1 MKNTSK
7 INLSRQNDPR
17 LAEVLNAV
25 DKCCTELGIDFYILG
40 ALARDV
46 WYREGEIPILG
57 TKDVDFAILIRDVE
71 QFSQLKEMLEK
82 SFGFTPITDNEF
94 ALIAENRLQIDILP
108 FGQLEVEDGQA
119 FDVSKH
125 KVKVNG
131 LNEVY
136 LQSVKPVFLFD
147 DREFNVATLPAIFLL
162 KLIAYDD
169 RPEQRPND
177 PEDCMSIVQNYFE
190 LQQDLIYDDHADLF
204 GENPLEQIAA
214 RVIGRELRGTL
225 NQENDDQLRERA
237 IQILQGHIQLKEKS
251 QFVLRMAASL
261 YYGTDE
267 AVMYLEEILA
277 GIMEPLTPEKA
288 DENA

>member
-17 LAEVLNAV
+17 LTEVLNAV

-71 QFSQLKEMLEK
+71 QFSQLKKMLEK
-82 SFGFTPITDNEF
+82 SFGFTPIADNEF
-94 ALIAENRLQIDILP
+94 ALLDENRLQIDILP

-177 PEDCMSIVQNYFE
+177 PEDCMSIIQNYF
-190 LQQDLIYDDHADLF
+190 DD
-204 GENPLEQIAA
+204 E
-214 RVIGRELRGTL
+214 
-225 NQENDDQLRERA
+225 
-237 IQILQGHIQLKEKS
+237 S
-251 QFVLRMAASL
+251 
-261 YYGTDE
+261 
-267 AVMYLEEILA
+267 
-277 GIMEPLTPEKA
+277 
-288 DENA
+288 